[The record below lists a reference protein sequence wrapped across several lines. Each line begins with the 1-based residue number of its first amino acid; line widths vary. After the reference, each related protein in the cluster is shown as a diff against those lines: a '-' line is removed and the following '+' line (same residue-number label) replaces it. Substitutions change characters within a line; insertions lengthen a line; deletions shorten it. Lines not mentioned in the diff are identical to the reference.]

1 MTTPSAPLIE
11 RDRLQRLAART
22 PKHVAIIGL
31 GPSMHEYVKMAK
43 GLGARGKLSDE
54 VWGINALGD
63 VLVCDRIF
71 HMDDTAVQELRAAA
85 QPESNIAAMLGWLK
99 QHPGPIYTSIP
110 RPGYAGMVAFPLE
123 SVINDLGYAY
133 FNNTCA
139 YAVALAIHIGVER
152 ISMFGCDFTYP
163 KAHDAEKGRG
173 CVEYWLGFARARG
186 IEICLPANTSLMDS
200 CEPEELKLYGYDAV
214 RVEIAESEGGGATV
228 SFVPRD
234 ALPTA
239 AEIEDR
245 YDHSQHPN
253 RIVRAGGV

>member
-1 MTTPSAPLIE
+1 MNVVSFRKYPE
-11 RDRLQRLAART
+11 
-22 PKHVAIIGL
+22 PKHVAIVGL

-43 GLGARGKLSDE
+43 GMGSRAKLCDE

-63 VLVCDRIF
+63 VLKCDRVF
-71 HMDDTAVQELRAAA
+71 HMDDVAVQQLRADAA
-85 QPESNIAAMLGWLK
+85 PESNIAAMLVWL
-99 QHPGPIYTSIP
+99 QHHSGPIYTSIV
-110 RPGYAGMVAFPLE
+110 RDGYPGMIPFPLE
-123 SVINDLGYAY
+123 DVINDLGYAY

-139 YAVALAIHIGVER
+139 YAVALAIYIGVER

-214 RVEIAESEGGGATV
+214 KVEITEEGGRATV
-228 SFVPRD
+228 NLVPRES
-234 ALPTA
+234 LPTA

-253 RIVRAGGV
+253 PLVNKGAA